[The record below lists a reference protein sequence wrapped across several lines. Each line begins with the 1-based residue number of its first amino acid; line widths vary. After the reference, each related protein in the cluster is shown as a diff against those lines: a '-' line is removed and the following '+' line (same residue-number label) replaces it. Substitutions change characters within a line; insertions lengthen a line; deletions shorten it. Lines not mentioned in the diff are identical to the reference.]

1 MSGESKLK
9 ITVIAN
15 KPSNQALRQFQKKLY
30 QLQKNNELN
39 ILIRP
44 VHNCKA

>member
-1 MSGESKLK
+1 MSSESKLK

-15 KPSNQALRQFQKKLY
+15 KPSSQALKQFQKKLY

-44 VHNCKA
+44 VQNCKV